1 MRALFLTMF
10 LAFSGAALAGNTEE
24 APPASE
30 IPTVEQEFVAVI
42 NQYNKAEIIAQFGEP
57 AQVENMKVAST
68 GEIIASI
75 WQYHFINTD
84 TEGEYYETTELDFLG
99 DKVVMVVFMNH
110 DGQEKISI
118 EPPASSETEESLPEI
133 PL

>member
-1 MRALFLTMF
+1 MRALLLTMF
-10 LAFSGAALAGNTEE
+10 MVFSGAALAGNTEE
-24 APPASE
+24 APPVSE
-30 IPTVEQEFVAVI
+30 IPTAEQEFVAAI

-57 AQVENMKVAST
+57 AKMENMKIAST

-75 WQYHFINTD
+75 WHYHFINTD
-84 TEGEYYETTELDFLG
+84 PQGEYYETTELDFLG

-118 EPPASSETEESLPEI
+118 EPPNTSPNTEPVTEMAL
-133 PL
+133 

>member
-1 MRALFLTMF
+1 MRVLLLTMF
-10 LAFSGAALAGNTEE
+10 LVFSGAAMAGNTEKT
-24 APPASE
+24 PPASE
-30 IPTVEQEFVAVI
+30 IPTAEQEFVAVI

-57 AQVENMKVAST
+57 AQIENMKFAST

-84 TEGEYYETTELDFLG
+84 TKGEYYETTELDFLG

-110 DGQEKISI
+110 DGQEKISV
-118 EPPASSETEESLPEI
+118 EPPAPSETQEPLPEI

>member
-10 LAFSGAALAGNTEE
+10 LVFSGAALAGNTEGV
-24 APPASE
+24 PPASE
-30 IPTVEQEFVAVI
+30 IPTAEQEFVAVI

-57 AQVENMKVAST
+57 AKMENMKIAST
-68 GEIIASI
+68 GEVIASI
-75 WQYHFINTD
+75 WHYHFINTD
-84 TEGEYYETTELDFLG
+84 PQGEYYETTELDFLG

-118 EPPASSETEESLPEI
+118 EPPNASPNAEPMTEMAL
-133 PL
+133 